1 MPTHAEIKA
10 AILEAAGN
18 PEAGPVKDLADAM
31 AKKVVG
37 LFTPNESPTKEAR
50 VIRPGET
57 RG

>member
-1 MPTHAEIKA
+1 MPTYDQIRA

-50 VIRPGET
+50 IVRPAET
-57 RG
+57 R